1 MMKTKKPFF
10 SAKNLTV
17 TPYAVWMV
25 LFVLIPIGLVV
36 YFAFTDANGTFTL
49 ENLSYIKRYAETF
62 WLSVELALISTVIC
76 LLLAYPMAF
85 IIAKMPTER
94 QGSAILLIM
103 LPMWMNFLI
112 RTYAWMTILENN
124 GIINRFVGMIAQ
136 WLQIEFEGFSM
147 INTNGA
153 IVLGMVYNYLPYMI
167 LPIYTVLTKI
177 DNSLIEAARD
187 LGSSS
192 VHVFRRIIA
201 PLSVPGVISGITMV
215 FVPAVSTFIIS
226 YLLGGGKTYLIG
238 NIIENYFLG
247 SSGAINYNV
256 GAALSLLLMILIVV
270 SMGIMNHFDKD
281 SESVGGGMI
290 V

>member
-1 MMKTKKPFF
+1 MKTKKPFF

-17 TPYAVWMV
+17 APYTVWMT

-36 YFAFTDANGTFTL
+36 YFAFTDSTGSFTL
-49 ENLSYIKRYAETF
+49 ENLTYIKKYAGTF
-62 WLSVELALISTVIC
+62 WLSVELAFVSTVLC
-76 LLLAYPMAF
+76 LLLAYPMAY
-85 IIAKMPTER
+85 IISKMPANK
-94 QGSAILLIM
+94 QGSVILLVM

-124 GIINRFVGMIAQ
+124 GIINRFIGMLADLIHV
-136 WLQIEFEGFSM
+136 EFNGFEM

-187 LGSSS
+187 LGSDS
-192 VHVFRRIIA
+192 VQIFGRIVF
-201 PLSVPGVISGITMV
+201 PLSIPGVISGITMV

-238 NIIENYFLG
+238 NVIENYFLG

-256 GAALSLLLMILIVV
+256 GAALSLLLMVMIVV

-281 SESVGGGMI
+281 SEASGGGII